1 MGVEAYHTV
10 VVPENPTDLM
20 SEEEDHRI
28 SCRFLFCKEVG
39 QSLPV
44 LYKTTKPKKID
55 YCPYMNQIQ
64 VLLQKT

>member
-44 LYKTTKPKKID
+44 LYKTTKPKK
-55 YCPYMNQIQ
+55 N
-64 VLLQKT
+64 